1 MQRQIKTL
9 TVCLVSIFLSG
20 CVSTKIINSS
30 NDSVV
35 VDFKNT
41 GLTTEEMIKNG
52 VVVAD
57 KHCKEF
63 NKKAV
68 LEKTTG
74 FLGAAHLA
82 YFSCK

>member
-1 MQRQIKTL
+1 MQRQFKTL
-9 TVCLVSIFLSG
+9 TVCLVAIILCG
-20 CVSTKIINSS
+20 CASTKIINSS

-35 VDFKNT
+35 VDIKNT
-41 GLTTEEMIKNG
+41 ALTTEEMIKNG

-68 LEKTTG
+68 LKKRTG
-74 FLGAAHLA
+74 IFGVAHLA

>member
-1 MQRQIKTL
+1 MAIIL
-9 TVCLVSIFLSG
+9 CG
-20 CVSTKIINSS
+20 CASTKIINSS

-35 VDFKNT
+35 VDIKNT
-41 GLTTEEMIKNG
+41 ALTTEEMIKNG

-68 LEKTTG
+68 LKKRTG
-74 FLGAAHLA
+74 IFGVAHLA

>member
-1 MQRQIKTL
+1 VI
-9 TVCLVSIFLSG
+9 
-20 CVSTKIINSS
+20 
-30 NDSVV
+30 
-35 VDFKNT
+35 
-41 GLTTEEMIKNG
+41 
-52 VVVAD
+52 VAD